1 MDKRNVTAYPRVR
14 FKNAGK
20 KKLNFN
26 TSGNLLLVEHGYSK
40 HDATYD
46 KKSDFI
52 EYLDNQKTFVDNLH
66 KNPRKNLLIRL
77 FNINFQK
84 EIGVKRPDGMILIQ
98 ILK

>member
-1 MDKRNVTAYPRVR
+1 MSQHKRVR

-52 EYLDNQKTFVDNLH
+52 
-66 KNPRKNLLIRL
+66 
-77 FNINFQK
+77 
-84 EIGVKRPDGMILIQ
+84 
-98 ILK
+98 